1 MAQPIR
7 NPIRNI
13 NDEQRE
19 QAPPAPPVLPP
30 PEVAVERPRPRRK
43 DWALHAM
50 GLGAIFAM
58 CYVAEEILA
67 VILVSVLLA
76 FLLAPVIALLT
87 RLRFPRWLSALFAV
101 VLLLAILGGIGYLGV
116 NQAVNL
122 LGELP
127 KYLDQIHDKVTALL
141 RKTQSLQLLSEFG
154 SGAGVNVHETTNW
167 TALLSR
173 GFGSASEIVL
183 IGSFVPVLVFF
194 MLTWQEH
201 VRNATVGL
209 FPLEQRRQVYSTLGM
224 ISSMIR
230 DFLLGNFIIAL
241 LIGVISMAVY
251 GFLGIPF
258 FYFAGF
264 LSGILSLIPYF
275 GAILAILPPLF
286 LGVGKLSLAHIGWI
300 ILTEFTLH
308 LTAMNVL
315 YPKLLGGR
323 LRLNPLAVTIA
334 LLFWGWLW
342 GAMGLVLAVP
352 ITAGMKII
360 FDNVASLRPFGVW
373 LGEEGPLESRARNG
387 G

>member
-1 MAQPIR
+1 MAQ
-7 NPIRNI
+7 PIRNI
-13 NDEQRE
+13 NDEQRQ
-19 QAPPAPPVLPP
+19 QATPAPPVLPP

-58 CYVAEEILA
+58 CYFAEEILV
-67 VILVSVLLA
+67 VILLSVLLA
-76 FLLAPVIALLT
+76 FMLAPVFGLLSK
-87 RLRFPRWLSALFAV
+87 LHLPRWLCALLSV
-101 VLLLAILGGIGYLGV
+101 IILVAIVGTIGYFGV
-116 NQAVNL
+116 NQAVIL

-127 KYLDQIHDKVTALL
+127 KYLHRVHDKIAGIL
-141 RKTQSLQLLSEFG
+141 RKTQSLQMLGEFS
-154 SGAGVNVHETTNW
+154 SGGGVSVHEATNW
-167 TALLSR
+167 TALLTR
-173 GFGSASEIVL
+173 GFGSASEILL

-201 VRNATVGL
+201 VRSATVGL

-224 ISSMIR
+224 ISGMVR
-230 DFLLGNFIIAL
+230 DFLLGNLIIAL
-241 LIGVISMAVY
+241 LIGVISMTVY
-251 GFLGIPF
+251 AFLGIPF

-264 LSGILSLIPYF
+264 LSGILSLVPYF
-275 GAILAILPPLF
+275 GAVLAILPPLF

-300 ILTEFTLH
+300 VLTAFALH
-308 LTAMNVL
+308 LVAMNVL

-342 GAMGLVLAVP
+342 GAMGLLLAVP

-373 LGEEGPLESRARNG
+373 LGVEGPLESRARNG